1 MNSKLKIGPQPK
13 KKQIKS
19 GNIFQVNTTNKTFKH
34 HLSMRH
40 RLLILLLALATT
52 TGCHFKNKQ
61 ADLILHNANIYT
73 VDDAFSTFEAM
84 AIKDGKILA
93 LGTEREILNEYDA
106 PQVIDC
112 GKQFI
117 YPGFIDGHC
126 HFLGYGRTLQ
136 EVNLDSTQSFAEVI
150 ERVVAFKPINSRG
163 WIIGRGWD
171 QNDWA
176 DQSFPSRSILD
187 SLYPSTPVALQR
199 IDGHAMLVNAEAM
212 RRAGIDAATIVSGG
226 DIDFI
231 KGILIDN
238 AMNLITDVLPKYS
251 REDDIAALLAAQERC
266 FAAGLTTVDEAGLM
280 KSDVDLIKQ
289 LQAENKLKMR
299 MYIMLADDSLNY
311 AHYLKAG
318 IDTSDRLTVRAFKF
332 YADGALGSRGAC
344 LLAPYDDVLPFSYGL
359 MLHDAIH
366 FRRKAY
372 DLRQAGFQ
380 MCTHAI
386 GDSAN
391 RVMLDIYGEVVGD
404 SADHRWRIEH
414 AQVVHQND
422 MSKFAKYHVIPSVQP
437 THATSDMPWAPQR
450 LGRNRV
456 MRAYTYRELKEQN
469 GMVALGTDF
478 PVEGISPIHTF
489 YAAVLRKDL
498 KGQPKEGFQQEN
510 ALSRED
516 ALRGMTIW
524 PAIANFEENK
534 KGSIEVGKFA
544 DLVVLDQDL
553 IKCNEAR
560 LPQSKV
566 AMTIVQGEVVF
577 K

>member
-1 MNSKLKIGPQPK
+1 MFNR
-13 KKQIKS
+13 
-19 GNIFQVNTTNKTFKH
+19 V
-34 HLSMRH
+34 
-40 RLLILLLALATT
+40 LILLIALAST

-61 ADLILHNANIYT
+61 ADLILHNATIYT
-73 VDDAFSTFEAM
+73 VDDAFSTFEAI
-84 AIKDGKILA
+84 AIKDGKVLA

-112 GKQFI
+112 GKKFI

-136 EVNLDSTQSFAEVI
+136 EVNLDSTSSFEEVVL
-150 ERVVAFKPINSRG
+150 RVKIFKPTNSRG

-187 SLYPSTPVALQR
+187 SLFPNTPIALQR
-199 IDGHAMLVNAEAM
+199 IDGHAMLVNGEAM
-212 RRAGIDAATIVSGG
+212 RRAGIDASTQVSGG
-226 DIDFI
+226 DIDFA

-238 AMNLITDVLPKYS
+238 AMNLITAVLPQYS
-251 REDDIAALLAAQERC
+251 QEDDIAALVAAQEQC
-266 FAAGLTTVDEAGLM
+266 FAAGLTTVDDAGLM

-289 LQAENKLKMR
+289 LHAENKLKMR
-299 MYIMLADDSLNY
+299 IYVMLADDSINY
-311 AHYLKAG
+311 EHYLKAG
-318 IDTSDRLTVRAFKF
+318 IDTSERLTVRAFKF

-359 MLHDAIH
+359 MLREPLH
-366 FRRKAY
+366 FRKKAY
-372 DLRQAGFQ
+372 DLRKAGFQ

-422 MSKFAKYHVIPSVQP
+422 LNKFARYHVIPSVQP

-450 LGRNRV
+450 LGRSRV

-469 GMVALGTDF
+469 GLVALGTDF
-478 PVEGISPIHTF
+478 PVEGISPINTF
-489 YAAVLRKDL
+489 YAAIARKNL
-498 KGQPKEGFQQEN
+498 KGQPAEGFQPEN
-510 ALSRED
+510 ALTRED
-516 ALRGMTIW
+516 ALRGITIW
-524 PAIANFEENK
+524 PAIANFEELK
-534 KGSIEVGKFA
+534 KGSLEIGKWA
-544 DLVVLDQDL
+544 DLVVVDQDIMMCQEEKLSASQVLMTL
-553 IKCNEAR
+553 IA
-560 LPQSKV
+560 
-566 AMTIVQGEVVF
+566 GETVY
-577 K
+577 KR

>member
-1 MNSKLKIGPQPK
+1 MFNR
-13 KKQIKS
+13 
-19 GNIFQVNTTNKTFKH
+19 V
-34 HLSMRH
+34 
-40 RLLILLLALATT
+40 LILLIALAST

-61 ADLILHNANIYT
+61 ADLILHNATIYT
-73 VDDAFSTFEAM
+73 VDDAFSTFEAI
-84 AIKDGKILA
+84 AIKDGKVLA

-112 GKQFI
+112 GKKFI

-136 EVNLDSTQSFAEVI
+136 EVNLDSTSSFEEVVL
-150 ERVVAFKPINSRG
+150 RVKIFKPTNSRG

-187 SLYPSTPVALQR
+187 SLFPNTPIALQR
-199 IDGHAMLVNAEAM
+199 IDGHAMLVNGEAM
-212 RRAGIDAATIVSGG
+212 RRAGIDASTQVSGG
-226 DIDFI
+226 DIDFA

-238 AMNLITDVLPKYS
+238 AMNLITAVLPQYS
-251 REDDIAALLAAQERC
+251 QEDDIAALVAAQEQC
-266 FAAGLTTVDEAGLM
+266 FAAGLTTVDDAGLM

-289 LQAENKLKMR
+289 LHAENKLKMR
-299 MYIMLADDSLNY
+299 IYVMLADDSINY
-311 AHYLKAG
+311 EHYLKAG
-318 IDTSDRLTVRAFKF
+318 IDTSERLTVRAFKF

-359 MLHDAIH
+359 MLREPLH
-366 FRRKAY
+366 FRKKAY
-372 DLRQAGFQ
+372 DLRKAGFQ

-422 MSKFAKYHVIPSVQP
+422 LNKFARYHVIPSVQP

-450 LGRNRV
+450 LGRSRV

-469 GMVALGTDF
+469 GLVALGTDF
-478 PVEGISPIHTF
+478 PVEGISPINTF
-489 YAAVLRKDL
+489 YAAIARKNL
-498 KGQPKEGFQQEN
+498 KGQPAEGFQPEN
-510 ALSRED
+510 ALTRED
-516 ALRGMTIW
+516 ALRGITIW
-524 PAIANFEENK
+524 PAIANFEELK
-534 KGSIEVGKFA
+534 KGSLEIGKWA
-544 DLVVLDQDL
+544 DLVVLDQDIMMCQEEKLSASQVLMTL
-553 IKCNEAR
+553 IA
-560 LPQSKV
+560 
-566 AMTIVQGEVVF
+566 GETVY
-577 K
+577 KR

>member
-1 MNSKLKIGPQPK
+1 MIPRQ
-13 KKQIKS
+13 
-19 GNIFQVNTTNKTFKH
+19 
-34 HLSMRH
+34 
-40 RLLILLLALATT
+40 ILLLLTIAFVVSS
-52 TGCHFKNKQ
+52 CHFKNKQ
-61 ADLILHNANIYT
+61 ADLILHNATIYT
-73 VDDAFSTFEAM
+73 VDDAFSTFEAI

-106 PQVIDC
+106 AQVIDC

-136 EVNLDSTQSFAEVI
+136 EVNLDSTVSFAEVI
-150 ERVVAFKPINSRG
+150 ERVKAFKQSNSRG

-171 QNDWA
+171 QNDWS
-176 DQSFPSRSILD
+176 DQSFPSRTELD
-187 SLYPSTPVALQR
+187 NLFPSTPVALQR
-199 IDGHAMLVNAEAM
+199 IDGHAMLVNGEAL
-212 RRAGIDAATIVSGG
+212 RRAGIDASTKVSGG
-226 DIDFI
+226 DIDFS

-238 AMNLITDVLPKYS
+238 AMNLITDVLPAYT
-251 REDDIAALLAAQERC
+251 REDDIAALIAAQNRC
-266 FAAGLTTVDEAGLM
+266 FAAGLTTVDDAGLM
-280 KSDVDLIKQ
+280 KPDVDLIKQ
-289 LQAENKLKMR
+289 LQAEGTLKMR
-299 MYIMLADDSLNY
+299 IYAMLADDSLNY

-318 IDTSDRLTVRAFKF
+318 IDTTDRLSVRAFKF

-344 LLAPYDDVLPFSYGL
+344 LLAPYDDVLPYSYGL
-359 MLHDAIH
+359 MLREPLH
-366 FRRKAY
+366 FRKKAY

-422 MSKFAKYHVIPSVQP
+422 MQKFAQYHIIPSVQP

-450 LGRNRV
+450 LGRSRV
-456 MRAYTYRELKEQN
+456 MRAYTYRELKEQL
-469 GMVALGTDF
+469 GMIALGTDF
-478 PVEGISPIHTF
+478 PVEGISPINTF
-489 YAAVLRKDL
+489 YAAVARKDL
-498 KGQPKEGFQQEN
+498 KGQPAEGFQQEN

-516 ALRGMTIW
+516 AMRGMTIW
-524 PAIANFEENK
+524 PAIANFEEHK
-534 KGSIEVGKFA
+534 KGSIEIGKFA
-544 DLVVLDQDL
+544 DLVLLDQDL
-553 IKCNEAR
+553 LKCNETR

-566 AMTIVQGEVVF
+566 VMTILQGEVVF

>member
-1 MNSKLKIGPQPK
+1 MS
-13 KKQIKS
+13 S
-19 GNIFQVNTTNKTFKH
+19 
-34 HLSMRH
+34 
-40 RLLILLLALATT
+40 RLLILLLTLATIT
-52 TGCHFKNKQ
+52 SCHFKNKQ
-61 ADLILHNANIYT
+61 ADLILHNATIYT

-84 AIKDGKILA
+84 AIKDGRILA

-106 PQVIDC
+106 PEVIDC

-136 EVNLDSTQSFAEVI
+136 EVNLDSTQSFAEVL
-150 ERVVAFKPINSRG
+150 ERVKSFKPINSRG

-176 DQSFPSRSILD
+176 DQSFPSREKLD
-187 SLYPSTPVALQR
+187 SLFPSTPVALQR
-199 IDGHAMLVNAEAM
+199 IDGHAMLVNGEAM
-212 RRAGIDAATIVSGG
+212 RLALIDASTTVSGG
-226 DIDFI
+226 DIDFA

-238 AMNLITDVLPKYS
+238 AMNLINDILPAYTKD
-251 REDDIAALLAAQERC
+251 DDIAALLAAQERC
-266 FAAGLTTVDEAGLM
+266 FAVGLTTVDDAGLM

-289 LQAENKLKMR
+289 LQSENKLKMR
-299 MYIMLADDSLNY
+299 LYVMLADDSLNY

-318 IDTSDRLTVRAFKF
+318 IDTSDRLSVRAFKF

-344 LLAPYDDVLPFSYGL
+344 LLAPYDDVLPYSYGL
-359 MLHDAIH
+359 MLREPLH
-366 FRRKAY
+366 FRKKAY
-372 DLRQAGFQ
+372 DLKQAGFQ

-422 MSKFAKYHVIPSVQP
+422 LNKFAKYHVIPSVQP

-456 MRAYTYRELKEQN
+456 MRAYTYRELKEQL

-478 PVEGISPIHTF
+478 PVEGISPINTF
-489 YAAVLRKDL
+489 YAAVVRKDL
-498 KGQPKEGFQQEN
+498 KGLPAEGFQSEN
-510 ALSRED
+510 ALTRED
-516 ALRGMTIW
+516 ALRGITIW
-524 PAIANFEENK
+524 PAIANFEEHK
-534 KGSIEVGKFA
+534 KGTIEVGKLA
-544 DLVVLDQDL
+544 DIVVLNRDL
-553 IKCNEAR
+553 MRCAEQQIPTSEVVMNI
-560 LPQSKV
+560 L
-566 AMTIVQGEVVF
+566 QGEIVF
-577 K
+577 KK

>member
-1 MNSKLKIGPQPK
+1 MHPRQ
-13 KKQIKS
+13 
-19 GNIFQVNTTNKTFKH
+19 
-34 HLSMRH
+34 
-40 RLLILLLALATT
+40 LILLLAIVST

-61 ADLILHNANIYT
+61 ADLILHNATIYT

-84 AIKDGKILA
+84 AIKDGRILA

-136 EVNLDSTQSFAEVI
+136 EVNLDSTQSFDEVI
-150 ERVVAFKPINSRG
+150 ARVKAFQPGNSRG

-176 DQSFPSRSILD
+176 DQSFPSREKLD
-187 SLYPSTPVALQR
+187 SLFPNTPVALQR
-199 IDGHAMLVNAEAM
+199 IDGHAMLVNGEAL
-212 RRAGIDAATIVSGG
+212 RRAGINAATTISGG
-226 DIDFI
+226 DIDFA

-238 AMNLITDVLPKYS
+238 AMNLVTSVFPEYS
-251 REDDIAALLAAQERC
+251 KEDNVAALLAAQQRC
-266 FAAGLTTVDEAGLM
+266 FAAGLTTVDDAGLM
-280 KSDVDLIKQ
+280 KKDIDLIKQ
-289 LQAENKLKMR
+289 LQVEGKLKMR
-299 MYIMLADDSLNY
+299 IYAMLADDSINY
-311 AHYLKAG
+311 AHYLQAG
-318 IDTSDRLTVRAFKF
+318 IDTTDRLSVRAFKF

-344 LLAPYDDVLPFSYGL
+344 LLAPYDDVLPYSYGL
-359 MLHDAIH
+359 MLREPLH
-366 FRRKAY
+366 FRQKAY

-422 MSKFAKYHVIPSVQP
+422 IQKFAQYHIIPSVQP

-450 LGRNRV
+450 LGRSRV
-456 MRAYTYRELKEQN
+456 MRAYTYRELKEQL
-469 GMVALGTDF
+469 GMIALGTDF
-478 PVEGISPIHTF
+478 PVEGISPINTF
-489 YAAVLRKDL
+489 YAAIARKNL
-498 KGQPKEGFQQEN
+498 KGQPAEGFQKEN

-524 PAIANFEENK
+524 PAIANFEERM
-534 KGSIEVGKFA
+534 KGSLEVGKWA
-544 DLVVLDQDL
+544 DLVVLDQDIL
-553 IKCNEAR
+553 KCREEHI
-560 LPQSKV
+560 SSTSV
-566 AMTIVQGEVVF
+566 IITILQGEEVF
-577 K
+577 RK

>member
-1 MNSKLKIGPQPK
+1 MHN
-13 KKQIKS
+13 
-19 GNIFQVNTTNKTFKH
+19 
-34 HLSMRH
+34 
-40 RLLILLLALATT
+40 RLLILLLAFVSITA
-52 TGCHFKNKQ
+52 CHFKNKQ
-61 ADLILHNANIYT
+61 ADLILHNATIYT
-73 VDDAFSTFEAM
+73 VDDAFSTYEAI
-84 AIKDGKILA
+84 AIKDGKVLA

-112 GKQFI
+112 GKKFI
-117 YPGFIDGHC
+117 YPGFIGGHC

-136 EVNLDSTQSFAEVI
+136 EVNLDSTQSFDEVMK
-150 ERVVAFKPINSRG
+150 RVVAFKPSNSRG

-176 DQSFPSRSILD
+176 DQSFPSRAALD
-187 SLYPSTPVALQR
+187 SLFPETPVALQR
-199 IDGHAMLVNAEAM
+199 IDGHAMLVNAETM
-212 RRAGIDAATIVSGG
+212 RRANISAATQVAGG
-226 DIDFI
+226 DIDFT

-238 AMNLITDVLPKYS
+238 AMNLITAVLPAYS

-266 FAAGLTTVDEAGLM
+266 FAVGLTTVDDAGLM
-280 KSDVDLIKQ
+280 KTDVDLIKQ
-289 LQAENKLKMR
+289 LQAEQKLKMR
-299 MYIMLADDSLNY
+299 IYVMLADDSVNY

-318 IDTSDRLTVRAFKF
+318 IDTSERLTVRAFKF

-344 LLAPYDDVLPFSYGL
+344 LLAPYDDVLPYSYGL
-359 MLHDAIH
+359 MLREPLH
-366 FRRKAY
+366 FRKKAY

-422 MSKFAKYHVIPSVQP
+422 MQKFGQYHIIPSVQP

-450 LGRNRV
+450 LGRSRV

-478 PVEGISPIHTF
+478 PVEGISPLNTF
-489 YAAVLRKDL
+489 YAAIARKNL
-498 KGQPKEGFQQEN
+498 QGQPTEGFQKEN
-510 ALSRED
+510 ALTREE
-516 ALRGMTIW
+516 ALRGITIW
-524 PAIANFEENK
+524 PAIANFEEHR
-534 KGSIEVGKFA
+534 KGSLEIGKWADIVVSNRDIMRCSEQQLPSTEV
-544 DLVVLDQDL
+544 V
-553 IKCNEAR
+553 
-560 LPQSKV
+560 
-566 AMTIVQGEVVF
+566 MTILQGEVVF
-577 K
+577 KK

>member
-1 MNSKLKIGPQPK
+1 MHN
-13 KKQIKS
+13 
-19 GNIFQVNTTNKTFKH
+19 
-34 HLSMRH
+34 
-40 RLLILLLALATT
+40 RLLILLLAFVST

-61 ADLILHNANIYT
+61 ADLILHNATIYT
-73 VDDAFSTFEAM
+73 VDDAFSTYEAI
-84 AIKDGKILA
+84 AIKDGKVLA

-112 GKQFI
+112 GKKFI

-136 EVNLDSTQSFAEVI
+136 EVNLDSTQSFDEVMK
-150 ERVVAFKPINSRG
+150 RVVAFKPSNSRG

-176 DQSFPSRSILD
+176 DQSFPSRAALD
-187 SLYPSTPVALQR
+187 SLFPETPVALQR

-212 RRAGIDAATIVSGG
+212 RRANISAATQVAGG
-226 DIDFI
+226 DIDFT
-231 KGILIDN
+231 KGIIIDN
-238 AMNLITDVLPKYS
+238 AMNLITAVLPAYS

-266 FAAGLTTVDEAGLM
+266 FAVGLTTVDDAGLM
-280 KSDVDLIKQ
+280 KTDVDLIKQ
-289 LQAENKLKMR
+289 LQAEQKLKMR
-299 MYIMLADDSLNY
+299 IYVMLADDSINY

-318 IDTSDRLTVRAFKF
+318 IDTSERLTVRAFKF

-344 LLAPYDDVLPFSYGL
+344 LLAPYDDVLPYSYGL
-359 MLHDAIH
+359 MLREPLH
-366 FRRKAY
+366 FRKKAY

-422 MSKFAKYHVIPSVQP
+422 MQKFGQYHIIPSVQP

-450 LGRNRV
+450 LGRSRV

-478 PVEGISPIHTF
+478 PVEGISPLNTF
-489 YAAVLRKDL
+489 YAAVARKNL
-498 KGQPKEGFQQEN
+498 QGQPTEGFQKEN
-510 ALSRED
+510 ALTREE
-516 ALRGMTIW
+516 ALRGITIW
-524 PAIANFEENK
+524 PAIANFEEHR
-534 KGSIEVGKFA
+534 KGSLEIGKWA
-544 DLVVLDQDL
+544 DIVVLNRDIMHCGEQQ
-553 IKCNEAR
+553 IPSTEF
-560 LPQSKV
+560 V
-566 AMTIVQGEVVF
+566 MTILQGEVVF
-577 K
+577 KK

>member
-1 MNSKLKIGPQPK
+1 MYYRLI
-13 KKQIKS
+13 
-19 GNIFQVNTTNKTFKH
+19 IF
-34 HLSMRH
+34 
-40 RLLILLLALATT
+40 LLALATT

-61 ADLILHNANIYT
+61 ADLILHNATIYT
-73 VDDAFSTFEAM
+73 VDDAFSTYEAI

-106 PQVIDC
+106 PQIIDC

-136 EVNLDSTQSFAEVI
+136 EVNLDSTASFAEVI
-150 ERVVAFKPINSRG
+150 ERVKAFKPTNSRG

-176 DQSFPSRSILD
+176 DQSFPSRTALD
-187 SLYPSTPVALQR
+187 SLFPSTPVALQR
-199 IDGHAMLVNAEAM
+199 IDGHAMLVNGEALK
-212 RRAGIDAATIVSGG
+212 RAGITATTTIDGG
-226 DIDFI
+226 SIEFE

-238 AMNLITDVLPKYS
+238 AMNLVTDILPTYS

-280 KSDVDLIKQ
+280 KSDIELIKE
-289 LQAENKLKMR
+289 LQAQGKLKMR
-299 MYIMLADDSLNY
+299 IYAMLADDSLNF

-318 IDTSDRLTVRAFKF
+318 IDTTDRLSVRAFKF

-359 MLHDAIH
+359 MLREPLH
-366 FRRKAY
+366 FRQKAY
-372 DLRQAGFQ
+372 DLRKAGFQ

-414 AQVVHQND
+414 AQVVHQDD
-422 MSKFAKYHVIPSVQP
+422 MQKFALYHVIPSVQP

-450 LGRNRV
+450 LGRSRV
-456 MRAYTYRELKEQN
+456 MRAYTCRELKEQL
-469 GMVALGTDF
+469 GMIALGTDF
-478 PVEGISPIHTF
+478 PVEGISPINTF
-489 YAAVLRKDL
+489 YAAIARKDL
-498 KGQPKEGFQQEN
+498 RSQPAEGFQKEN

-524 PAIANFEENK
+524 PAIANFEEHR
-534 KGSIEVGKFA
+534 KGSIEVGKWA
-544 DLVVLDQDL
+544 DLVVLNQDL
-553 IKCNEAR
+553 MRCTEQQIPSSE
-560 LPQSKV
+560 V
-566 AMTIVQGEVVF
+566 AMTILNGEIVF
-577 K
+577 NK

>member
-1 MNSKLKIGPQPK
+1 MHYRLI
-13 KKQIKS
+13 
-19 GNIFQVNTTNKTFKH
+19 IF
-34 HLSMRH
+34 
-40 RLLILLLALATT
+40 LLALATT

-61 ADLILHNANIYT
+61 ADLILHNATIYS

-93 LGTEREILNEYDA
+93 LGTEREILNEYNA
-106 PQVIDC
+106 TQVIDC

-136 EVNLDSTQSFAEVI
+136 EVNLDSTASFEEVI
-150 ERVVAFKPINSRG
+150 ERVVAFKPSNSRG

-171 QNDWA
+171 QNDWT
-176 DQSFPSRSILD
+176 DQSFPSRTRLD
-187 SLYPSTPVALQR
+187 SLFPSTPVALQR

-212 RRAGIDAATIVSGG
+212 RRAGISSTTQVSGG
-226 DIDFI
+226 AIDFE

-238 AMNLITDVLPKYS
+238 AMSLVSDVLPEYS
-251 REDDIAALLAAQERC
+251 REDNIAALLAAQERC

-280 KSDVDLIKQ
+280 KSDIELIKE
-289 LQAENKLKMR
+289 LQAQGQLKMR
-299 MYIMLADDSLNY
+299 IYAMLADDSLNY

-318 IDTSDRLTVRAFKF
+318 IDTTDRLSVRAFKF

-344 LLAPYDDVLPFSYGL
+344 LLAPYDDVLPYSYGL
-359 MLHDAIH
+359 MLHEPLH

-414 AQVVHQND
+414 AQVVHQAD
-422 MSKFAKYHVIPSVQP
+422 LGKFAQYHVIPSVQP

-456 MRAYTYRELKEQN
+456 MRAYTYRELKEQL
-469 GMVALGTDF
+469 GMIALGTDF
-478 PVEGISPIHTF
+478 PVEDISPINTF
-489 YAAVLRKDL
+489 YAAVARKDL
-498 KGQPKEGFQQEN
+498 KGQPAEGFQVEN
-510 ALSRED
+510 ALTRED
-516 ALRGMTIW
+516 ALRGITIW
-524 PAIANFEENK
+524 PAIANFEEHK
-534 KGSIEVGKFA
+534 KGTLEVGKFA
-544 DLVVLDQDL
+544 DVVVLNRDL
-553 IKCNEAR
+553 LGCTQQQIPTTE
-560 LPQSKV
+560 V
-566 AMTIVQGEVVF
+566 AMTILQGEIVF
-577 K
+577 KK

>member
-1 MNSKLKIGPQPK
+1 MYYRLI
-13 KKQIKS
+13 
-19 GNIFQVNTTNKTFKH
+19 IF
-34 HLSMRH
+34 
-40 RLLILLLALATT
+40 LLALATT

-61 ADLILHNANIYT
+61 ADLILHNATIYT
-73 VDDAFSTFEAM
+73 VDDAFSTYEAI

-106 PQVIDC
+106 PQIIDC

-136 EVNLDSTQSFAEVI
+136 EVNLDSTASFAEVI
-150 ERVVAFKPINSRG
+150 ERVKAFKPTNSRG

-176 DQSFPSRSILD
+176 DQSFPSRTALD
-187 SLYPSTPVALQR
+187 SLFPSTPVALQR
-199 IDGHAMLVNAEAM
+199 IDGHAMLVNGEALK
-212 RRAGIDAATIVSGG
+212 RAGITATTTIDGG
-226 DIDFI
+226 SIEFE

-238 AMNLITDVLPKYS
+238 AMNLVTDILPTYS

-280 KSDVDLIKQ
+280 KSDIELIKE
-289 LQAENKLKMR
+289 LQAQGKLKMR
-299 MYIMLADDSLNY
+299 IYAMLADDSLNF

-318 IDTSDRLTVRAFKF
+318 IDTTDRLSVRAFKF

-359 MLHDAIH
+359 MLREPLH
-366 FRRKAY
+366 FRQKAY
-372 DLRQAGFQ
+372 DLRKAGFQ

-422 MSKFAKYHVIPSVQP
+422 MQKFAQYHVIPSVQP

-450 LGRNRV
+450 LGRSRV
-456 MRAYTYRELKEQN
+456 MRAYTYRELKEQL
-469 GMVALGTDF
+469 GMIALGTDF
-478 PVEGISPIHTF
+478 PVEGISPINTF
-489 YAAVLRKDL
+489 YAAIARKDL
-498 KGQPKEGFQQEN
+498 RSQPAEGFQKEN

-524 PAIANFEENK
+524 PAIANFEEHR
-534 KGSIEVGKFA
+534 KGSIEVGKWA
-544 DLVVLDQDL
+544 DLVVLNQDL
-553 IKCNEAR
+553 MRCTEQQIPSSE
-560 LPQSKV
+560 V
-566 AMTIVQGEVVF
+566 AMTILNGEIVF
-577 K
+577 NK

>member
-1 MNSKLKIGPQPK
+1 MIPRQ
-13 KKQIKS
+13 
-19 GNIFQVNTTNKTFKH
+19 
-34 HLSMRH
+34 
-40 RLLILLLALATT
+40 ILLLLTIAFVVSS
-52 TGCHFKNKQ
+52 CHFKNKQ
-61 ADLILHNANIYT
+61 ADLILHNATIYT
-73 VDDAFSTFEAM
+73 VDDAFSTFEAI

-136 EVNLDSTQSFAEVI
+136 EVNLDSTVSFAEVI
-150 ERVVAFKPINSRG
+150 ERVKAFKQSNSRG

-171 QNDWA
+171 QNDWS
-176 DQSFPSRSILD
+176 DQSFPSRTELD
-187 SLYPSTPVALQR
+187 NLFPSTPVALQR
-199 IDGHAMLVNAEAM
+199 IDGHAMLVNGEAL
-212 RRAGIDAATIVSGG
+212 RRAGIDASTKVSGG
-226 DIDFI
+226 DIDFS

-238 AMNLITDVLPKYS
+238 AMNLITDVLPAYT
-251 REDDIAALLAAQERC
+251 REDDIAALIAAQNRC
-266 FAAGLTTVDEAGLM
+266 FAAGLTTVDDAGLM
-280 KSDVDLIKQ
+280 KPDVDLIKQ
-289 LQAENKLKMR
+289 LQAEGTLKMR
-299 MYIMLADDSLNY
+299 IYAMLADDSLNY

-318 IDTSDRLTVRAFKF
+318 IDTTDRLSVRAFKF

-344 LLAPYDDVLPFSYGL
+344 LLAPYDDVLPYSYGL
-359 MLHDAIH
+359 MLREPLH
-366 FRRKAY
+366 FRKKAY

-422 MSKFAKYHVIPSVQP
+422 MQKFAQYHIIPSVQP

-450 LGRNRV
+450 LGRSRV
-456 MRAYTYRELKEQN
+456 MRAYTYRELKEQL
-469 GMVALGTDF
+469 GMIALGTDF
-478 PVEGISPIHTF
+478 PVEGISPINTF
-489 YAAVLRKDL
+489 YAAVARKDL
-498 KGQPKEGFQQEN
+498 KGQPAEGFQQEN

-516 ALRGMTIW
+516 AMRGMTIW
-524 PAIANFEENK
+524 PAIANFEEHK
-534 KGSIEVGKFA
+534 KGSIEIGKFA
-544 DLVVLDQDL
+544 DLVLLDQDL
-553 IKCNEAR
+553 LKCNETR

-566 AMTIVQGEVVF
+566 VMTILQGEVVF

>member
-1 MNSKLKIGPQPK
+1 MHPRQ
-13 KKQIKS
+13 
-19 GNIFQVNTTNKTFKH
+19 
-34 HLSMRH
+34 
-40 RLLILLLALATT
+40 LILLLAIVSNA
-52 TGCHFKNKQ
+52 GCHFKNKQ
-61 ADLILHNANIYT
+61 ADLILHNATIYT
-73 VDDAFSTFEAM
+73 VDDAFNTHEAI

-106 PQVIDC
+106 PQIIDC
-112 GKQFI
+112 GKKFI

-150 ERVVAFKPINSRG
+150 ERVKSFRPSNSRG

-171 QNDWA
+171 QNDWV
-176 DQSFPSRSILD
+176 DQSFPSRATLD
-187 SLYPSTPVALQR
+187 SLYPTLPVALQR
-199 IDGHAMLVNAEAM
+199 IDGHAMLVNGEAM
-212 RRAGIDAATIVSGG
+212 RRAGIDAATNVSGG
-226 DIDFI
+226 DIDFA

-238 AMNLITDVLPKYS
+238 AMNLITDVLPEYS
-251 REDDIAALLAAQERC
+251 REDDIAALIAAQNRC
-266 FAAGLTTVDEAGLM
+266 FAAGLTTVDDAGLM

-289 LQAENKLKMR
+289 LQSENKLKMR
-299 MYIMLADDSLNY
+299 IYVMLADDSINY
-311 AHYLKAG
+311 AHYMKAG
-318 IDTSDRLTVRAFKF
+318 IDTTDRLTVRAFKF

-344 LLAPYDDVLPFSYGL
+344 LLAPYDDVLPYSYGL
-359 MLHDAIH
+359 MLREPLH

-422 MSKFAKYHVIPSVQP
+422 LAKFAKYHVIPSVQP

-450 LGRNRV
+450 LGRSRV

-469 GMVALGTDF
+469 GMLALGTDF
-478 PVEGISPIHTF
+478 PVEGISPINTF
-489 YAAVLRKDL
+489 YAAIARKDL
-498 KGQPKEGFQQEN
+498 KGQPSEGFQKEN
-510 ALSRED
+510 ALTRED
-516 ALRGMTIW
+516 ALRGITIW
-524 PAIANFEENK
+524 PAIANFEEHK
-534 KGSIEVGKFA
+534 KGSLEIGKVA
-544 DLVVLDQDL
+544 DLVVLDQDILKCKEESLPSSQIL
-553 IKCNEAR
+553 ITM
-560 LPQSKV
+560 V
-566 AMTIVQGEVVF
+566 AGETVF
-577 K
+577 KR

>member
-1 MNSKLKIGPQPK
+1 MIPRQ
-13 KKQIKS
+13 
-19 GNIFQVNTTNKTFKH
+19 
-34 HLSMRH
+34 
-40 RLLILLLALATT
+40 ILLMLTIAFIVSS
-52 TGCHFKNKQ
+52 CHFKNKR
-61 ADLILHNANIYT
+61 ADLILHNATIYS
-73 VDDAFSTFEAM
+73 VDDAFSTFEAI

-106 PQVIDC
+106 TQIIDC

-136 EVNLDSTQSFAEVI
+136 EVNLDSTSSFDEVI
-150 ERVVAFKPINSRG
+150 ERVQAFKPSNSRG

-176 DQSFPSRSILD
+176 DQSFPSRNALD
-187 SLYPSTPVALQR
+187 SLFPSTPVALQR
-199 IDGHAMLVNAEAM
+199 IDGHAMLVNGEAL
-212 RRAGIDAATIVSGG
+212 RRAGIDASTKVSGG
-226 DIDFI
+226 EIDFS

-238 AMNLITDVLPKYS
+238 AMNRITDVLPAYC
-251 REDDIAALLAAQERC
+251 REDDITALLAAQERC

-280 KSDVDLIKQ
+280 KSDVELIKQ
-289 LQAENKLKMR
+289 LQAEGRLKMR
-299 MYIMLADDSLNY
+299 IYAMLADDSLNY

-318 IDTSDRLTVRAFKF
+318 VDTTDRLSVRAFKF

-359 MLHDAIH
+359 MLREPLH
-366 FRRKAY
+366 FRQKAY

-422 MSKFAKYHVIPSVQP
+422 MQKFAQYHVIPSVQP

-456 MRAYTYRELKEQN
+456 MRAYTYRELKDQN

-478 PVEGISPIHTF
+478 PVEDISPINTY
-489 YAAVLRKDL
+489 YAAVARKNL
-498 KGQPKEGFQQEN
+498 QGEPAEGFQTEN

-524 PAIANFEENK
+524 PAIANFEEQK
-534 KGSIEVGKFA
+534 KGSLEVGKFA
-544 DLVVLDQDL
+544 DIVILNSDLV
-553 IKCNEAR
+553 KCSSNQIPET
-560 LPQSKV
+560 KV
-566 AMTIVQGEVVF
+566 VMTVIGGEIVF
-577 K
+577 KE

>member
-1 MNSKLKIGPQPK
+1 MSP
-13 KKQIKS
+13 
-19 GNIFQVNTTNKTFKH
+19 
-34 HLSMRH
+34 
-40 RLLILLLALATT
+40 RLLILLLTFVT
-52 TGCHFKNKQ
+52 ITSCHFKNKQ
-61 ADLILHNANIYT
+61 ADLILHNATIYT
-73 VDDAFSTFEAM
+73 VDDAFSTFEAI
-84 AIKDGKILA
+84 AIKDGKVLA

-112 GKQFI
+112 GKKFI

-136 EVNLDSTQSFAEVI
+136 EVNLDSTRSFEEVI
-150 ERVVAFKPINSRG
+150 MRVKSFEPTNSRG

-171 QNDWA
+171 QNDWV
-176 DQSFPSRSILD
+176 DQSFPSRSVLD
-187 SLYPSTPVALQR
+187 SLFPDTPVALQR

-212 RRAGIDAATIVSGG
+212 RRARIEASTQVSGG
-226 DIDFI
+226 DIDFA

-238 AMNLITDVLPKYS
+238 AMNLITAVLPEYS
-251 REDDIAALLAAQERC
+251 REDDIAALLAAQNRC
-266 FAAGLTTVDEAGLM
+266 FATGLTTVDDAGLM

-299 MYIMLADDSLNY
+299 IYVMLADDSINY

-344 LLAPYDDVLPFSYGL
+344 LLAPYDDVLPYSYGL
-359 MLHDAIH
+359 MLRQPLH
-366 FRRKAY
+366 FRMKAY

-422 MSKFAKYHVIPSVQP
+422 LIKFAKYHVIPSVQP

-450 LGRNRV
+450 LGRSRV
-456 MRAYTYRELKEQN
+456 MRAYSYRELKEQN
-469 GMVALGTDF
+469 GLVALGTDF
-478 PVEGISPIHTF
+478 PVEGISPINTF
-489 YAAVLRKDL
+489 YAAIARKDL
-498 KGQPKEGFQQEN
+498 KGLPAEGFQKEN
-510 ALSRED
+510 ALTREE
-516 ALRGMTIW
+516 ALRGITIW
-524 PAIANFEENK
+524 PAIANFEEHR
-534 KGSIEVGKFA
+534 KGSIEIGKWA
-544 DLVVLDQDL
+544 DLVVLDQDIMMCKEDKVTNSLVLMTL
-553 IKCNEAR
+553 IA
-560 LPQSKV
+560 
-566 AMTIVQGEVVF
+566 GETVY
-577 K
+577 KR

>member
-1 MNSKLKIGPQPK
+1 MYYRLI
-13 KKQIKS
+13 
-19 GNIFQVNTTNKTFKH
+19 IF
-34 HLSMRH
+34 
-40 RLLILLLALATT
+40 LLALATT

-61 ADLILHNANIYT
+61 ADLILHNATIYT
-73 VDDAFSTFEAM
+73 VDDAFSTYEAI

-106 PQVIDC
+106 PQIIDC

-136 EVNLDSTQSFAEVI
+136 EVNLDSTASFAEVI
-150 ERVVAFKPINSRG
+150 ERVKAFKPTNSRG

-176 DQSFPSRSILD
+176 DQSFPSRTALD
-187 SLYPSTPVALQR
+187 SLFPSTPVALQR
-199 IDGHAMLVNAEAM
+199 IDGHAMLVNGEALK
-212 RRAGIDAATIVSGG
+212 RAGITATTTIDGG
-226 DIDFI
+226 SIEFE

-238 AMNLITDVLPKYS
+238 AMNLVTDILPTYS

-280 KSDVDLIKQ
+280 KSDIELIKE
-289 LQAENKLKMR
+289 LQAQGKLKMR
-299 MYIMLADDSLNY
+299 IYAMLADDSLNF

-318 IDTSDRLTVRAFKF
+318 IDTTDRLSVRAFKF

-359 MLHDAIH
+359 MLREPLH
-366 FRRKAY
+366 FRQKAY
-372 DLRQAGFQ
+372 DLRKAGFQ

-422 MSKFAKYHVIPSVQP
+422 MQKFAQYHVIPSVQP

-450 LGRNRV
+450 LGRSRV
-456 MRAYTYRELKEQN
+456 MRAYTYRELKEQI
-469 GMVALGTDF
+469 GMIALGTDF
-478 PVEGISPIHTF
+478 PVEGISPINTF
-489 YAAVLRKDL
+489 YAAIARKDL
-498 KGQPKEGFQQEN
+498 RSQPAEGFQKEN

-524 PAIANFEENK
+524 PAIANFEEHR
-534 KGSIEVGKFA
+534 KGSIEVGKWA
-544 DLVVLDQDL
+544 DLVVLNQDL
-553 IKCNEAR
+553 MRCTEQQIPSSE
-560 LPQSKV
+560 V
-566 AMTIVQGEVVF
+566 AMTILNGEIVF
-577 K
+577 NK

>member
-1 MNSKLKIGPQPK
+1 MNI
-13 KKQIKS
+13 
-19 GNIFQVNTTNKTFKH
+19 
-34 HLSMRH
+34 
-40 RLLILLLALATT
+40 RLLILLIAFASSTS
-52 TGCHFKNKQ
+52 CHFKNKQ
-61 ADLILHNANIYT
+61 ADLILHNATIYT
-73 VDDAFSTFEAM
+73 VDDAFSTYEAI

-93 LGTEREILNEYDA
+93 LGTEREILNEYNA

-136 EVNLDSTQSFAEVI
+136 EVNLDSTQSFDEVI
-150 ERVVAFKPINSRG
+150 ARVKAFQPSNSRG

-171 QNDWA
+171 QNDWL
-176 DQSFPSRSILD
+176 DQSFPSREKLD
-187 SLYPSTPVALQR
+187 SLFPSTPVALQR
-199 IDGHAMLVNAEAM
+199 IDGHAMLVNGEAL
-212 RRAGIDAATIVSGG
+212 RRAGINAATTISGG
-226 DIDFI
+226 DIDFA

-238 AMNLITDVLPKYS
+238 AMNLITDVLPEYS
-251 REDDIAALLAAQERC
+251 REDDIAALIAAQNRC
-266 FAAGLTTVDEAGLM
+266 FTAGLTTVDDAGLM
-280 KSDVDLIKQ
+280 KTDIDLIKQ
-289 LQAENKLKMR
+289 LQAEGKLKMR
-299 MYIMLADDSLNY
+299 IYAMLADDSLNY

-318 IDTSDRLTVRAFKF
+318 IDTTERLSVRAFKF
-332 YADGALGSRGAC
+332 FADGALGSRGAC
-344 LLAPYDDVLPFSYGL
+344 LLAPYDDVLPYSYGL
-359 MLHDAIH
+359 MLREPLH
-366 FRRKAY
+366 FRKKAY

-422 MSKFAKYHVIPSVQP
+422 MQKFAQYHIIPSVQP

-450 LGRNRV
+450 LGRSRV
-456 MRAYTYRELKEQN
+456 MRAYTYRELKEQL
-469 GMVALGTDF
+469 GMIALGTDF
-478 PVEGISPIHTF
+478 PVEGISPINTF
-489 YAAVLRKDL
+489 YAAIARKDL
-498 KGQPKEGFQQEN
+498 KGQPAEGFQKEN

-524 PAIANFEENK
+524 PAIANFEEHK
-534 KGSIEVGKFA
+534 KGSIEIGKFA

-553 IKCNEAR
+553 LKCNENR
-560 LPQSKV
+560 LPQSRV
-566 AMTIVQGEVVF
+566 VMTLVQGEVVF

>member
-1 MNSKLKIGPQPK
+1 MYYRLI
-13 KKQIKS
+13 
-19 GNIFQVNTTNKTFKH
+19 IF
-34 HLSMRH
+34 
-40 RLLILLLALATT
+40 LLALATT

-61 ADLILHNANIYT
+61 ADLILHNATIYT
-73 VDDAFSTFEAM
+73 VDDAFSTYEAI

-106 PQVIDC
+106 PQIIDC

-136 EVNLDSTQSFAEVI
+136 EVNLDSTASFAEVI
-150 ERVVAFKPINSRG
+150 ERVKAFKPTNSRG

-176 DQSFPSRSILD
+176 DQSFPSRTALD
-187 SLYPSTPVALQR
+187 SLFPSTPVALQR
-199 IDGHAMLVNAEAM
+199 IDGHAMLVNGEALK
-212 RRAGIDAATIVSGG
+212 RAGITATTTIDGG
-226 DIDFI
+226 SIEFE

-238 AMNLITDVLPKYS
+238 AMNLVTDILPTYS

-280 KSDVDLIKQ
+280 KSDIELIKE
-289 LQAENKLKMR
+289 LQAQGKLKMR
-299 MYIMLADDSLNY
+299 IYAMLADDSLNF

-318 IDTSDRLTVRAFKF
+318 IDTTDRLSVRAFKF

-359 MLHDAIH
+359 MLREPLH
-366 FRRKAY
+366 FRQKAY
-372 DLRQAGFQ
+372 DLRKAGFQ

-422 MSKFAKYHVIPSVQP
+422 MQKFAQYHVIPSVQP

-450 LGRNRV
+450 LGRSRV
-456 MRAYTYRELKEQN
+456 MRAYTYRELKEQL
-469 GMVALGTDF
+469 GMIALGTDF
-478 PVEGISPIHTF
+478 PVEGISPINTF
-489 YAAVLRKDL
+489 YAAIARKDL
-498 KGQPKEGFQQEN
+498 RGQPAEGFQKEN

-524 PAIANFEENK
+524 PAIANFEEHR
-534 KGSIEVGKFA
+534 KGSIEVGKWA
-544 DLVVLDQDL
+544 DLVVLNQDL
-553 IKCNEAR
+553 MRCTEQQIPSSE
-560 LPQSKV
+560 V
-566 AMTIVQGEVVF
+566 AMTILNGEIVF
-577 K
+577 NK